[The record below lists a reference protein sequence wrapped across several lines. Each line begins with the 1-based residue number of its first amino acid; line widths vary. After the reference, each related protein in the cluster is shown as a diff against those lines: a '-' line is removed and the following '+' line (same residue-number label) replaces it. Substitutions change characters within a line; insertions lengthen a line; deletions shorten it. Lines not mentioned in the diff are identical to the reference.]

1 VFLAVKIPRGLP
13 RGVFNDALF
22 FGFSAHRFELEN
34 LVPTFSEMEGTN

>member
-1 VFLAVKIPRGLP
+1 MKGVTSAEGQKGTDAV
-13 RGVFNDALF
+13 NDALF